1 MSTAW
6 GIIVAA
12 LAVLAW
18 GGQTISWFAPETAAR
33 LGLTE
38 SSDSVDRGFY
48 ADGRGEAFSD
58 MFTLWTMVA
67 AGVLLVMDHA
77 WWPYFGLIG
86 GGMFVYFGG
95 RGIASRRM
103 IQQAGLSVGTPKT
116 VSQAYLFLA
125 VWGAIGLITIVAAIG
140 VLQSGS

>member
-12 LAVLAW
+12 LALLAW
-18 GGQTISWFAPETAAR
+18 GGQAISWFAPETAAR

-38 SSDSVDRGFY
+38 SEDSVDRLFF
-48 ADGRGEAFSD
+48 ADGRGEAFWD
-58 MFTLWTMVA
+58 TFTLWTMVA
-67 AGVLLVMDHA
+67 AGALLVVDHD
-77 WWPYFGLIG
+77 WWPYFGLMG

-95 RGIASRRM
+95 RGIASRRL
-103 IQQAGLSVGTPKT
+103 IQRAGFSVGTPKT

-125 VWGAIGLITIVAAIG
+125 IWGAVGLITIVAAI
-140 VLQSGS
+140 VELQSRS